1 MALQDMRLGFVGCGN
16 MGQALLQGWLRA
28 GLVEAASVT
37 VATASTGPV
46 LSRKYGVKCGSV
58 ESVIGSCDWIV
69 LAVKPQKFVE
79 VLGDLRFRDDQ
90 VVLSVMAGVGISH
103 LRGYQPGGAVVRVM
117 PNLASRIGHG
127 ATVGY
132 AGPNAGVDVKRT
144 VHSLFSAVGAFVWL
158 PQEEHMHVGTAL
170 VGSGPAFIFKV
181 IKALVDSA
189 TALGLDAEASR
200 SLAFTMVT
208 GSSELA
214 RGTNQSLDEL
224 CDSVASP
231 GGTTRAG
238 LSVLDER
245 NLETHIG
252 DAVKAATHRSYELAQ
267 EGETK

>member
-1 MALQDMRLGFVGCGN
+1 MIA
-16 MGQALLQGWLRA
+16 
-28 GLVEAASVT
+28 
-37 VATASTGPV
+37 
-46 LSRKYGVKCGSV
+46 
-58 ESVIGSCDWIV
+58 SCDWIV
-69 LAVKPQKFVE
+69 LAVKPRNLLKSWGPPIQMI
-79 VLGDLRFRDDQ
+79 RWSYRSWQ
-90 VVLSVMAGVGISH
+90 VGISH
-103 LRGYQPGGAVVRVM
+103 PGYRLDGAVVRVM
-117 PNLASRIGHG
+117 PNFDRIGHG

-144 VHSLFSAVGAFVWL
+144 AQLVFSRRSLRVAATGGAYARRYCACW
-158 PQEEHMHVGTAL
+158 
-170 VGSGPAFIFKV
+170 SGPAFIFKV

-252 DAVKAATHRSYELAQ
+252 DAVKAATHRSYELA
-267 EGETK
+267 GR